1 MGKSRCA
8 PLREWPIPRLEL
20 QAAVLATRLHRT
32 VISELDI
39 EVNETR
45 FWINSMTVLQ
55 YVRNTTRRFST
66 FVANSLT
73 EVHETTIPEQW
84 NFVPGDMNPADEGSR
99 GMDIRSFYPD
109 CRWWSG
115 ATFLQEPES
124 MWPDKEV
131 KEVPEDDKE
140 IIKEKNVML
149 TTDESSLEDLIQ
161 RHSSWHKLLRT
172 TSYVLRFIKHA
183 RKEKTTHKTLAV
195 TLEEMNVACEVMIK
209 HVQRTQYSQEISALT
224 FVQQVKVHSKIAN
237 LNPILV
243 DGIMRVGGRIHNA
256 PVVYDTAHPFILPK
270 DHYVSTLI
278 VRHYHKLLGH
288 AGREHVLS
296 AIRQCYWIVN
306 ARSIVRRLLREC
318 VTCRKRNAPVLTQMM
333 ADLPKERLT
342 YTPYQPP
349 FTYTGIDFFGPFY
362 IKRGRGTEKVY
373 GCIFVC
379 FNSRAIHIEDVSSLE
394 TDTFIQA
401 LRRFMSVRGCP
412 KEIWSDN
419 GTNFVG
425 AEKEIRRSIQQWCN
439 G

>member
-1 MGKSRCA
+1 
-8 PLREWPIPRLEL
+8 
-20 QAAVLATRLHRT
+20 
-32 VISELDI
+32 
-39 EVNETR
+39 
-45 FWINSMTVLQ
+45 
-55 YVRNTTRRFST
+55 
-66 FVANSLT
+66 
-73 EVHETTIPEQW
+73 
-84 NFVPGDMNPADEGSR
+84 
-99 GMDIRSFYPD
+99 
-109 CRWWSG
+109 
-115 ATFLQEPES
+115 
-124 MWPDKEV
+124 
-131 KEVPEDDKE
+131 
-140 IIKEKNVML
+140 
-149 TTDESSLEDLIQ
+149 
-161 RHSSWHKLLRT
+161 
-172 TSYVLRFIKHA
+172 
-183 RKEKTTHKTLAV
+183 
-195 TLEEMNVACEVMIK
+195 
-209 HVQRTQYSQEISALT
+209 
-224 FVQQVKVHSKIAN
+224 
-237 LNPILV
+237 
-243 DGIMRVGGRIHNA
+243 MRVGGRIHNA

-306 ARSIVRRLLREC
+306 ARSIVRRLLKEC

-373 GCIFVC
+373 ACIFVC

-425 AEKEIRRSIQQWCN
+425 AEKEIRRSIQQWN
-439 G
+439 AKKPLRSPSHPNIQSPHRPNFKSPPNPNAKTPPRPNAKTPPHPNVKSPPRPNVKFPPHPNVKSPPHPNV